1 MIFTTFARGT
11 RRLTLS
17 LRSLSSVDAGG
28 IDLLLTPSADV
39 ESVSADASA
48 RAARGAMRF
57 EVPDAL
63 DDSAPRRSGFSGW
76 GDFFATR
83 GFPEASM
90 LANDRLLL
98 EQLTAAY
105 TCPLTIAAAQRLA
118 RDHRVSPDGDVQLD
132 ATTGEV
138 VSIVDRDVVTTADG
152 GELEEVYVV
161 GAASL
166 ETLLLNHYWPE
177 ISTTVE
183 PAMTI
188 VMVGPDV
195 EVSFII
201 SGEHMTGYFT
211 NLMLK

>member
-1 MIFTTFARGT
+1 
-11 RRLTLS
+11 
-17 LRSLSSVDAGG
+17 
-28 IDLLLTPSADV
+28 
-39 ESVSADASA
+39 
-48 RAARGAMRF
+48 
-57 EVPDAL
+57 
-63 DDSAPRRSGFSGW
+63 
-76 GDFFATR
+76 
-83 GFPEASM
+83 M